1 MWKFEH
7 VFNHIFQCNH
17 WEFESMSSLNSHEFR
32 LQYDA
37 TQSLWQARF
46 KDQNLFLQEL
56 ESSLSSFHWFLKHEI
71 SLIQNDDYV
80 SQSMYESNE
89 KRMTGEI
96 VDQSKLQIFS
106 ISITRSNLDIFQW
119 LLKHWIQL
127 IQNYNN
133 VFQSMKSSQSAC
145 VFIRRNIQR
154 SSYLKISSNFY
165 IRSFSSMIECEVKNF
180 KMQVQV
186 LWWSLKLSSLFR
198 FLSREDHLFHF
209 IFLNFY
215 VSLVLMRTCCNYE
228 NSQCAWIDSNE
239 KRWWQMR
246 VYEKSITSCSRYLQ
260 SRLLK

>member
-1 MWKFEH
+1 
-7 VFNHIFQCNH
+7 
-17 WEFESMSSLNSHEFR
+17 MSSLNSHEFR

-133 VFQSMKSSQSAC
+133 VFQSMLNSQSAY
-145 VFIRRNIQR
+145 VFIRWNIQR

-215 VSLVLMRTCCNYE
+215 VSLVLMRACCNYE